1 MLASP
6 AATPI
11 VEQEPELQPELPL
24 HRQLPTPPM
33 RNAPL
38 PSPMKLRLRSHTT
51 ATSTADDAGPS
62 RQPQLQLSRK
72 RVRKVTPIPRGPN
85 KRRRETSVEAD
96 DENMEFDQ
104 HEEKEEDKGPSTPK
118 RVRVAPEILP
128 LGLDRRDFELLHES
142 HQYSSENALGIN
154 ANPPGSNE
162 REREP
167 RSAKIPAKGEEEND
181 GADDMGIDWTNEEDR
196 VLVEMV
202 LQKLKLTKSDWHD
215 CARTLGRDSAV
226 IGRRWKSL
234 VGNGEVGLKGR
245 AGRIE
250 RSSKSATWR

>member
-6 AATPI
+6 AAIPI
-11 VEQEPELQPELPL
+11 VEQEPERQPELPP

-38 PSPMKLRLRSHTT
+38 PSSMKLRLRSHTT
-51 ATSTADDAGPS
+51 ASSTTADAGPS
-62 RQPQLQLSRK
+62 RPPQLQLSRK
-72 RVRKVTPIPRGPN
+72 RVRKVTPAPRGPN
-85 KRRRETSVEAD
+85 KRRREDEDVD
-96 DENMEFDQ
+96 DEDMEEDH
-104 HEEKEEDKGPSTPK
+104 HEEKEDDKGPSTPK
-118 RVRVAPEILP
+118 RVRVVPEILP

-154 ANPPGSNE
+154 TNPPGSIQ
-162 REREP
+162 REP
-167 RSAKIPAKGEEEND
+167 NSVKMPSKGEQEN
-181 GADDMGIDWTNEEDR
+181 GELDDMGIDWSNEEDR

-202 LQKLKLTKSDWHD
+202 LQKLKLTKNDWHD

-234 VGNGEVGLKGR
+234 LGNGEVGLKGR
-245 AGRIE
+245 TGRIE
-250 RSSKSATWR
+250 RRGVSATWR